1 MDNYEFKIGV
11 EPTNKYKKAKQ
22 DVVQAL
28 NSIKQLNE
36 NEQQVLAE
44 ELFGTVNAVM
54 MHNILQ
60 KYFLRQAVLH
70 NL

>member
-60 KYFLRQAVLH
+60 KYF
-70 NL
+70 

>member
-1 MDNYEFKIGV
+1 MDNYELKIGV
-11 EPTNKYKKAKQ
+11 EPTDKYQKAKQ

-44 ELFGTVNAVM
+44 ELFGTVNAVK

-60 KYFLRQAVLH
+60 KYF
-70 NL
+70 